1 MQSKRESPVMCSNL
15 QKYNILFIFTD
26 SSLVC
31 RKGRLLSSWF
41 EINMSYLGS
50 VWSQDHFLKV
60 SVLSQTKRTSD
71 CISRPVKTM
80 IWKPWLCGPHCIKC
94 FFFIFSLLVIRQ
106 DKSHLP
112 ATQEKAWRN
121 VDLASKLPGLRKT
134 SLNKS
139 DPWRPNHVH
148 RHRTLLS
155 GTRVLMSDPLSSVG
169 CEVGPQWIGLV
180 DGRPMDAQLHC
191 EPGNLEARPTPWVLC
206 HIPRIIPEQVLLK
219 AEHIVQHSQ
228 FIKYFCTKL
237 SSYM

>member
-60 SVLSQTKRTSD
+60 SVVSQTKRTSD

-80 IWKPWLCGPHCIKC
+80 IWKPWLRGPHCIKC
-94 FFFIFSLLVIRQ
+94 SFNIFSTCY
-106 DKSHLP
+106 K
-112 ATQEKAWRN
+112 TGQESPPCHTRKGLKKCR
-121 VDLASKLPGLRKT
+121 PGLQTSWTTQT
-134 SLNKS
+134 SLDKS

-148 RHRTLLS
+148 RHRTSLS

-180 DGRPMDAQLHC
+180 DGRPVDAQLHC
-191 EPGNLEARPTPWVLC
+191 EPGNLEARQTPWVLC

>member
-60 SVLSQTKRTSD
+60 SVVSQTKRTSD

-80 IWKPWLCGPHCIKC
+80 IWKPWLCGPHCIKG

-121 VDLASKLPGLRKT
+121 ADLASKLPGLRKHPWT
-134 SLNKS
+134 S
-139 DPWRPNHVH
+139 PTHGG
-148 RHRTLLS
+148 RT
-155 GTRVLMSDPLSSVG
+155 MSTDTGPCFLAPG
-169 CEVGPQWIGLV
+169 CWCQI
-180 DGRPMDAQLHC
+180 R
-191 EPGNLEARPTPWVLC
+191 WVL
-206 HIPRIIPEQVLLK
+206 
-219 AEHIVQHSQ
+219 
-228 FIKYFCTKL
+228 
-237 SSYM
+237 